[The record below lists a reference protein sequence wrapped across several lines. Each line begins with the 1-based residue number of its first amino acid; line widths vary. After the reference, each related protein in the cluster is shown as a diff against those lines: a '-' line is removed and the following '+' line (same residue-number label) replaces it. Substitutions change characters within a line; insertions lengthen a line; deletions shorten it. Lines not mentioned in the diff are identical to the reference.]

1 MRRPVRTL
9 AVFPL
14 LALVLSAC
22 SKSDAGVSPTDAVAL
37 APSLTSLQPAN
48 ATAGV
53 ATSTPI
59 VLHFSK
65 AMMSGMEMLVVL
77 HEGTVTGPVV
87 ATTAMWSS
95 DRTTLTMTP
104 QAAMKHATTYVV
116 HMSPSLQD
124 TAGHMINM
132 TPGSAMGGLA
142 VTSGMMGGAT
152 SMMNG
157 QWGPGMTGAG
167 WQAANGSFGM
177 MFTFTTA

>member
-1 MRRPVRTL
+1 MHPRNRML
-9 AVFPL
+9 AVLPFA
-14 LALVLSAC
+14 ALMISAC
-22 SKSDAGVSPTDAVAL
+22 SSTDAGVGPTDAVAL
-37 APSLTSLQPAN
+37 ASIQPAN

-53 ATSTPI
+53 ALSAPI

-77 HEGTVTGPVV
+77 HEGSVTGPVV
-87 ATTAMWSS
+87 GTTAMWSS

-104 QAAMKHATTYVV
+104 QTAMKHATTYVV
-116 HMSPSLQD
+116 HMSPGLQD

-132 TPGSAMGGLA
+132 TPGTAMGGQT
-142 VTSGMMGGAT
+142 VNSGMMGGAT

-157 QWGPGMTGAG
+157 QWGPGMAGAG
-167 WQAANGSFGM
+167 WQAANGTFGM